1 MNKKFKSET
10 LRSVGANL
18 QATINVIN
26 CFLLETGWKIG
37 EKQSIV
43 LKHILCKN
51 SLDDSENPL
60 DH

>member
-26 CFLLETGWKIG
+26 CFLLETG
-37 EKQSIV
+37 
-43 LKHILCKN
+43 
-51 SLDDSENPL
+51 
-60 DH
+60 